1 MTNLQSMHDEV
12 EAIKKHEA
20 THAAPTAPAH
30 QPLTVARLSP
40 AVVVPPNNGQRLR
53 VIETKSI
60 QGPALAT
67 AMMIAQLPFKE
78 GERAVFV
85 KQDRRAIAI
94 SKRLQKQARRLA
106 RG

>member
-20 THAAPTAPAH
+20 THAAPTAP
-30 QPLTVARLSP
+30 ARLSP

-78 GERAVFV
+78 GERVVFM